1 MDYCK
6 DLDPKTFPSAKDYML
21 ELAKRGLEADF
32 DLEDI
37 AEHYKEKIQQEACG
51 VEINKEHNQPKQQI
65 QKDLD
70 NQAVIDRTNTIAF
83 PLELAGRIYDPA
95 DKNKYMDYIL
105 EKRLERRQKVN
116 KLRESV
122 LEHNMDQMNEHLKSI
137 LSHDK
142 QEEEE
147 AFTNLFK

>member
-1 MDYCK
+1 
-6 DLDPKTFPSAKDYML
+6 ML

-37 AEHYKEKIQQEACG
+37 VEHYKEKIQQEACG
-51 VEINKEHNQPKQQI
+51 VEINKEHNQLKQQI

-70 NQAVIDRTNTIAF
+70 NLAVIDRTNTIAF

-142 QEEEE
+142 QEEE